1 MALRNSSGR
10 RGGDALWGQ
19 GQDVSGKT
27 QPLPRS
33 GLRDAARIRGRE
45 PRLPTLVVSLPYRRD
60 ANVAFLLNGSD
71 SRDASLSSALIHR
84 GPVPPTAGT
93 TWFEGSGYGYHR
105 FFAPVPARGNW
116 YHLDWYWCLIR
127 DSEWPLW

>member
-60 ANVAFLLNGSD
+60 ANVAFSMVRTAATPACLAHSYTQGSCPPYCGD
-71 SRDASLSSALIHR
+71 YMVRGLWVWVSLRFLAS
-84 GPVPPTAGT
+84 
-93 TWFEGSGYGYHR
+93 
-105 FFAPVPARGNW
+105 VPARGNW